1 MQLAPGVRKI
11 SAKLSKMAT
20 FLRLS
25 DLTSVTCSPE
35 TPTHEVLRRLNESDY
50 LFFIVIDCTGK
61 PLGTITDGDV
71 RRAML
76 DGAALN
82 DPSSRCMFHQ
92 SCFGQL
98 GNDTENIKILQK
110 VPFLPL
116 VDSDGT
122 LVEVLIPNGN
132 TPRLKTALV
141 MAGGRGIRLGERTRN
156 TPKPLLSVGDQPILE
171 RIISNLEEAGV
182 ENIFVSVHY
191 LANQIRSF
199 LETRSSTASFQVIEE
214 SKMLGTA
221 GAIGLLPAGLS
232 QPVLVINGDLVT
244 QTNFLALNHFHWRH
258 SYDASVAVAQHD
270 TQVPF
275 GVVQKDKDGLFLSIE
290 EKPVIRNFVAAGI
303 YFLSPEFC
311 ALVPKNVPFD
321 MPDLLNRG
329 RGIGLKVGLFPIHEP
344 WIDVGRPDDLKR
356 ADESYNSRENKQK

>member
-76 DGAALN
+76 DGATLN

-122 LVEVLIPNGN
+122 LV
-132 TPRLKTALV
+132 
-141 MAGGRGIRLGERTRN
+141 
-156 TPKPLLSVGDQPILE
+156 
-171 RIISNLEEAGV
+171 
-182 ENIFVSVHY
+182 
-191 LANQIRSF
+191 
-199 LETRSSTASFQVIEE
+199 
-214 SKMLGTA
+214 
-221 GAIGLLPAGLS
+221 
-232 QPVLVINGDLVT
+232 
-244 QTNFLALNHFHWRH
+244 
-258 SYDASVAVAQHD
+258 
-270 TQVPF
+270 
-275 GVVQKDKDGLFLSIE
+275 
-290 EKPVIRNFVAAGI
+290 
-303 YFLSPEFC
+303 
-311 ALVPKNVPFD
+311 
-321 MPDLLNRG
+321 
-329 RGIGLKVGLFPIHEP
+329 
-344 WIDVGRPDDLKR
+344 
-356 ADESYNSRENKQK
+356 